1 MIRYTKVESCQ
12 DGRATATPA
21 NSSRPTRSGII
32 RSGVPNSRE
41 LESAYMCIRAVD
53 GLQRAA

>member
-1 MIRYTKVESCQ
+1 VL
-12 DGRATATPA
+12 GRGATATPA